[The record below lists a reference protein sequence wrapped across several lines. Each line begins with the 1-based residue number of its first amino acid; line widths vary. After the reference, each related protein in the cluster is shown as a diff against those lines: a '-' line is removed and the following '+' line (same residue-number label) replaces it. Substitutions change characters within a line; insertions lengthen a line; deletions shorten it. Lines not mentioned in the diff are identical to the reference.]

1 MGVPGYLWPSTSIRH
16 MNYRNVLLGILI
28 VVPTLSAI
36 GIFWWV
42 SEQQYVAMTN
52 LGLRLRVLHQSL
64 ADKGELGQRNWPSRK
79 MAWKPMIT
87 AMQLEA
93 KHTLVGR
100 PGIHL
105 SRPMHEQLSR
115 FSGENFAGVADLKNV
130 LSRLNFSDEV
140 IEARWPIVFN
150 QIENQ
155 SSLASVVQFHNEILA
170 VLSSET
176 AYSDWVSPILQ
187 QQQSVDKAIICKSL
201 EEMKGFQAFSERV
214 QHKCASKNPGKTA
227 KWAVC
232 AGRDEPIN
240 RQINELQKS
249 LETNLVKFK
258 SRWLVEDVNNLCS
271 GT

>member
-1 MGVPGYLWPSTSIRH
+1 MGVPGDLWPSTSIHH
-16 MNYRNVLLGILI
+16 MKYRNVLLGILI
-28 VVPTLSAI
+28 VVPTLLAI

-64 ADKGELGQRNWPSRK
+64 ADRGELGQRTWPSRK

-93 KHTLVGR
+93 KHALMGR
-100 PGIHL
+100 PGVHL

-115 FSGENFAGVADLKNV
+115 FSRENFEGEADLKNV
-130 LSRLNFSDEV
+130 LSRMNFSDEV

-150 QIENQ
+150 QIEHQ
-155 SSLASVVQFHNEILA
+155 ASLASVARFHSEILV

-187 QQQSVDKAIICKSL
+187 QQQSLDKAVICKSL
-201 EEMKGFQAFSERV
+201 EEMKGFQTFTDRV
-214 QHKCASKNPGKTA
+214 QSKCASTNPGEKA

-232 AGRDEPIN
+232 AGRNEPIN
-240 RQINELQKS
+240 RQMEELRKS

-258 SRWLVEDVNNLCS
+258 SRWRVEDVNNLCS
-271 GT
+271 GI